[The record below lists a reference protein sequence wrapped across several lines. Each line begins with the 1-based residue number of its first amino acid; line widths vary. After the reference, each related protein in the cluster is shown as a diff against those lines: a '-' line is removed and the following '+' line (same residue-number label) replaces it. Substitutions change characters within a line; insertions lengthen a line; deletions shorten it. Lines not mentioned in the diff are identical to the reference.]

1 MNKKVLTL
9 CAGVLLSGMT
19 VGTALAHTP
28 EYRNTQ
34 VRSGAIAS
42 ASTINHIQADKWYQL
57 RTSIST
63 VNGEVPAILVHVRDT
78 QTGKVYLKAVSQDAA
93 TLLNSLWRIQYTNE
107 DGVGGGKYTFVNKE
121 TGLELSFDHS
131 WGVLDANGQTSVA
144 EFNGVQEACNMTWE
158 WYNNNKQTYFF
169 AQVAPYAYTDT
180 GNGEVLYMKEKDG
193 FVYACVGSSDDVLDD
208 RGVRYDLH
216 ALAIQPV
223 IAESITLN
231 PYAFNS
237 MIDFNKTSMAQQA
250 EFRFYKP
257 NGDLL
262 NPELQDKLV
271 NGGVMDA
278 GQEYKAE
285 YNHSQIADIYQKAL
299 DELGVDVQLST
310 EAWVNAKNELAEA
323 EEAEDVAIAA
333 QNEASTTLTSAQN
346 RNNTLKSQY
355 EKAAE
360 TLVSL
365 KSTIESNAKTV
376 IGEYSYNFDDIKS
389 EYQLTVKDGED
400 EAAAKSAADLAVKTY
415 SDLVNSN
422 AEAVLQLD
430 ALLKMNEAVSEFYSI
445 YGPKRVQLSNK
456 WSSWITAALISTD
469 DVSTLTDACEP
480 VYNKLVKYNKH
491 TDGALKTAQQD
502 YDEKTAVAEK
512 ATSERETKEQALTSA
527 EQELNA
533 AIGTENENAKY
544 ILTNEYMRLK
554 FVEDNGTAVAGNQYL
569 MVDTA
574 FWQDNQVP
582 SKSHLKLA
590 HKTPKTTDNLAIAAR
605 YYFSIKYFPT
615 QDSLVVSPLNAS
627 AIADAN
633 YKKTI
638 WRTSPVGTR
647 FIYASDIDQS
657 ASQASNT
664 VTAGKEIAVK
674 LDELNTS
681 ELCLT
686 ASPINAEEDSYL
698 KARIAFNNPYDYLT
712 RFKPEVGLYFI
723 KSKNTG
729 KYIVANYEGKL
740 QYDVPEAGAQDYNDM
755 PATMFVIERQGC
767 DNGTRSL
774 INNREYGKAWMPAFQ
789 GQLYEDKDGIY
800 IIDKANYGTTFGND
814 QKLTIDDHFEF
825 IKVEDEDA
833 LTSDKHG
840 YQYLDPETLP
850 YTEYSIHYNLNANDN
865 IYLNVDNDNFVKGS
879 EGANTYYELA
889 TVNPIDNSKTFVNVF
904 GYAGG
909 TDLPLLE
916 RQAYVLKVR
925 DANLIDNDT
934 TYVALVTE
942 NGQNEYYKAMGIKD
956 IRAGKGQL
964 AQFYLKADQVN
975 EETKYYT
982 LVDIR
987 YNTYLADVRNGE
999 RIAKYVDANGFISH
1013 MDMDNQPSERLSA
1026 FALTVNDRPLYR
1038 KVTDATINL
1047 FNSSNEK
1054 LVETFDKV
1062 QEVNFLGYS
1071 KDNNKNG
1078 ALAVEEVVTDNEL
1091 RMPQYLL
1098 GFDKDTV
1105 QDGYW
1110 CNTNKHGYFESIE
1123 EAEAAAED
1131 ETHIVKYNGYTTG
1144 RYLVN
1149 FVDSV
1154 MGNEGSQA
1162 YNKVAKYTYKG
1173 KAVRLGFVEG
1183 VHMVIT
1189 ADEAKYINE
1198 FLGTKVAAGEYFFT
1212 LVGGH
1217 TLADLKNDQDKI
1229 IPERLFNDEYTKM
1242 NTYEK
1247 GKHNNWSFS
1256 FRLIDE
1262 DNEMADKFLVES
1274 NLPGVSSIGSM
1285 EGAWIKDI
1293 SGCPVVSYID
1303 GNHTTI
1309 TASDLKKDNIRD
1321 GEVFTLEA
1329 TDEEATANE
1338 TIAAGNVVV
1347 AGVNGAVVV
1356 KGAEGKNVIVSTILG
1371 KVVVNEVVSSDNA
1384 TIAAPAGIVVVSV
1397 DGESFKVVVK

>member
-1 MNKKVLTL
+1 M
-9 CAGVLLSGMT
+9 
-19 VGTALAHTP
+19 
-28 EYRNTQ
+28 E
-34 VRSGAIAS
+34 
-42 ASTINHIQADKWYQL
+42 
-57 RTSIST
+57 
-63 VNGEVPAILVHVRDT
+63 
-78 QTGKVYLKAVSQDAA
+78 
-93 TLLNSLWRIQYTNE
+93 
-107 DGVGGGKYTFVNKE
+107 
-121 TGLELSFDHS
+121 
-131 WGVLDANGQTSVA
+131 
-144 EFNGVQEACNMTWE
+144 
-158 WYNNNKQTYFF
+158 
-169 AQVAPYAYTDT
+169 
-180 GNGEVLYMKEKDG
+180 
-193 FVYACVGSSDDVLDD
+193 
-208 RGVRYDLH
+208 
-216 ALAIQPV
+216 
-223 IAESITLN
+223 
-231 PYAFNS
+231 
-237 MIDFNKTSMAQQA
+237 
-250 EFRFYKP
+250 
-257 NGDLL
+257 
-262 NPELQDKLV
+262 
-271 NGGVMDA
+271 
-278 GQEYKAE
+278 
-285 YNHSQIADIYQKAL
+285 
-299 DELGVDVQLST
+299 
-310 EAWVNAKNELAEA
+310 
-323 EEAEDVAIAA
+323 
-333 QNEASTTLTSAQN
+333 
-346 RNNTLKSQY
+346 
-355 EKAAE
+355 
-360 TLVSL
+360 
-365 KSTIESNAKTV
+365 
-376 IGEYSYNFDDIKS
+376 
-389 EYQLTVKDGED
+389 
-400 EAAAKSAADLAVKTY
+400 
-415 SDLVNSN
+415 
-422 AEAVLQLD
+422 
-430 ALLKMNEAVSEFYSI
+430 
-445 YGPKRVQLSNK
+445 
-456 WSSWITAALISTD
+456 
-469 DVSTLTDACEP
+469 
-480 VYNKLVKYNKH
+480 KYNKH
-491 TDGALKTAQQD
+491 TEGALKNAQQD
-502 YDEKTAVAEK
+502 YDEKAAVAEK
-512 ATSERETKEQALTSA
+512 ATSQRDAKEQALTSA

-533 AIGTENENAKY
+533 AIGTENRNAKY

-574 FWQDNQVP
+574 FWQNNQVP

-590 HKTPKTTDNLAIAAR
+590 HKTPKATDNLAIAAR

-647 FIYASDIDQS
+647 FIYAGDIDQS

-664 VTAGKEIAVK
+664 VTAGKEIDVK

-740 QYDVPEAGAQDYNDM
+740 QYDVPETGAQDYNDM
-755 PATMFVIERQGC
+755 PATMFVVERQGC

-1038 KVTDATINL
+1038 EVTDETINL
-1047 FNSSNEK
+1047 FNNQNEK
-1054 LVETFDKV
+1054 AVEDGM
-1062 QEVNFLGYS
+1062 FLGFA
-1071 KDNNKNG
+1071 KDNSKNG
-1078 ALAVEEVVTDNEL
+1078 AMAVERLATDNA

-1098 GFDKDTV
+1098 GFDKDSIA
-1105 QDGYW
+1105 DGYW
-1110 CNTNKHGYFESIE
+1110 CENNTHGYF
-1123 EAEAAAED
+1123 ATED
-1131 ETHIVKYNGYTTG
+1131 EAKAKDENHYVKYNGYTTG

-1154 MGNEGSQA
+1154 LPGSHA
-1162 YNKVAKYTYKG
+1162 YNKPGQYTYKG
-1173 KAVRLGFVEG
+1173 VAVRLGFVEG

-1198 FLGTKVAAGEYFFT
+1198 FLGTEIAAGEYFFT

-1217 TLADLKNDQDKI
+1217 TLADLKNEQGYI
-1229 IPERLFNDEYTKM
+1229 IPEKLFSVEYTKM
-1242 NTYEK
+1242 NTYTT

-1256 FRLIDE
+1256 FRLVD
-1262 DNEMADKFLVES
+1262 DNQDNFLVES

-1285 EGAWIKDI
+1285 EGAWIKDYENV
-1293 SGCPVVSYID
+1293 PVVSYID
-1303 GNHTTI
+1303 GNHSTI
-1309 TASDLKKDNIRD
+1309 EASDLKKDNVTD
-1321 GEVFTLEA
+1321 GTIFTLEA

-1338 TIAAGNVVV
+1338 NITAGSVVV
-1347 AGVNGAVVV
+1347 AGVDGAVVV

-1371 KVVVNEVVSSDNA
+1371 KVVANEVVSSDNA

>member
-34 VRSGAIAS
+34 VRSGSIAN

-57 RTSIST
+57 KTTITT
-63 VNGEVPAILVHVRDT
+63 VNGDADAILVHVRDT
-78 QTGKVYLKAVSQDAA
+78 QTGKVYLKAVPQDAA
-93 TLLNSLWRIQYTNE
+93 TLLNSLWRIQYTKE

-323 EEAEDVAIAA
+323 KEAEDVAIAA

-422 AEAVLQLD
+422 AEIVLQLD

-445 YGPKRVQLSNK
+445 YNPYVTFGNK
-456 WSSWITAALISTD
+456 WTKWTTAALISAD
-469 DVSTLTDACEP
+469 NVSTLTAACEP
-480 VYNKLVKYNKH
+480 VYNKLEKYNKH

-554 FVEDNGTAVAGNQYL
+554 FVEDNGTAVVGNQYL

-615 QDSLVVSPLNAS
+615 QDSLVVYPLNAS

-740 QYDVPEAGAQDYNDM
+740 QYDVPETGAQDYNDM
-755 PATMFVIERQGC
+755 PATMFVVERQGC

-1038 KVTDATINL
+1038 EVTDETINL
-1047 FNSSNEK
+1047 FNNQNEK
-1054 LVETFDKV
+1054 AVEDGM
-1062 QEVNFLGYS
+1062 FLGFA
-1071 KDNNKNG
+1071 KDNSKNG
-1078 ALAVEEVVTDNEL
+1078 AMAVERLATDNA

-1098 GFDKDTV
+1098 GFDKDSIA
-1105 QDGYW
+1105 DGYW
-1110 CNTNKHGYFESIE
+1110 CENNTHGYF
-1123 EAEAAAED
+1123 ATED
-1131 ETHIVKYNGYTTG
+1131 EAKAKDENHYVKYNGYTTG
-1144 RYLVN
+1144 RYLVS

-1162 YNKVAKYTYKG
+1162 YNKDKVAKYTYKG
-1173 KAVRLGFVEG
+1173 VAVRLGFVEG

-1198 FLGTKVAAGEYFFT
+1198 FLGTEVAAGEYFFT

-1217 TLADLKNDQDKI
+1217 TLADLKNEQGYI
-1229 IPERLFNDEYTKM
+1229 IPEKLFSAEYTKM
-1242 NTYEK
+1242 NTYTT
-1247 GKHNNWSFS
+1247 GKHNSWSFS

-1262 DNEMADKFLVES
+1262 DPEMADKFLVES

-1285 EGAWIKDI
+1285 EGAWIKDYENV
-1293 SGCPVVSYID
+1293 PVVSYID
-1303 GNHTTI
+1303 GNHSTI
-1309 TASDLKKDNIRD
+1309 EASDLKKDNVTD
-1321 GEVFTLEA
+1321 GTIFTLEA

-1338 TIAAGNVVV
+1338 EISAGNVIV
-1347 AGVNGAVVV
+1347 AGTNGAVVV

-1371 KVVVNEVVSSDNA
+1371 KVVANEVVSSDNA
-1384 TIAAPAGIVVVSV
+1384 TIAAPAGVVVVSV

>member
-131 WGVLDANGQTSVA
+131 WGVLDASGQTSVA

-158 WYNNNKQTYFF
+158 WYNNNKQTLDFWY
-169 AQVAPYAYTDT
+169 VAPYAYTDS

-193 FVYACVGSSDDVLDD
+193 FVYACVGSSEDVLDD
-208 RGVRYDLH
+208 RNVRASLN

-271 NGGVMDA
+271 NGGVMGA

-323 EEAEDVAIAA
+323 EEAEDIAIAA

-346 RNNTLKSQY
+346 RNNTLKTQY

-376 IGEYSYNFDDIKS
+376 IGEYSYNFDGIKS
-389 EYQLTVKDGED
+389 EYGLTVNVGED

-430 ALLKMNEAVSEFYSI
+430 ALLKMNEAISEFYSI
-445 YGPKRVQLSNK
+445 YTLKVQNGLK
-456 WSSWITAALISTD
+456 WSKWTAAALISSD
-469 DVSTLTDACEP
+469 DVSTLTAACEP
-480 VYNKLVKYNKH
+480 VYNKLEKYNKH
-491 TDGALKTAQQD
+491 TEGALKTAQQD

-512 ATSERETKEQALTSA
+512 ATSARETKEQALTNA
-527 EQELNA
+527 EQELSA

-574 FWQDNQVP
+574 FWQNNQVP

-590 HKTPKTTDNLAIAAR
+590 HKTPKATDNLAIAAR

-647 FIYASDIDQS
+647 FIYAGDIDQS

-664 VTAGKEIAVK
+664 VTAGKEIDVK

-740 QYDVPEAGAQDYNDM
+740 QYDVPETGAQDYNDM
-755 PATMFVIERQGC
+755 PATMFVVERQGC

-1038 KVTDATINL
+1038 EITDETINL
-1047 FNSSNEK
+1047 FNNQNEK
-1054 LVETFDKV
+1054 AVEDGM
-1062 QEVNFLGYS
+1062 FLGFA
-1071 KDNNKNG
+1071 KDNSKNG
-1078 ALAVEEVVTDNEL
+1078 AMAVERLATDNA

-1098 GFDKDTV
+1098 GFDKDSIA
-1105 QDGYW
+1105 DGYW
-1110 CNTNKHGYFESIE
+1110 CENNTHGYF
-1123 EAEAAAED
+1123 ATED
-1131 ETHIVKYNGYTTG
+1131 EAKAKDENHYVKYNGYTTG

-1154 MGNEGSQA
+1154 LPGSHA
-1162 YNKVAKYTYKG
+1162 YNKPDQYTYKG
-1173 KAVRLGFVEG
+1173 VAVRLGFVEG

-1198 FLGTKVAAGEYFFT
+1198 FLGTEIAAGEYFFT

-1217 TLADLKNDQDKI
+1217 TLADLKNEQGYI
-1229 IPERLFNDEYTKM
+1229 IPEKLFSTEYTKM
-1242 NTYEK
+1242 NTYTT

-1256 FRLIDE
+1256 FRLVD
-1262 DNEMADKFLVES
+1262 DNQDNFLVES

-1285 EGAWIKDI
+1285 EGAWIKDYENV
-1293 SGCPVVSYID
+1293 PVVSYID
-1303 GNHTTI
+1303 GNHSTI
-1309 TASDLKKDNIRD
+1309 EASDLKKDNVTD
-1321 GEVFTLEA
+1321 GTIFTLEA

-1338 TIAAGNVVV
+1338 NITAGNVVV

-1356 KGAEGKNVIVSTILG
+1356 KGAEGKNVVVSTILG
-1371 KVVVNEVVSSDNA
+1371 KVVANEVVSSDNA

>member
-131 WGVLDANGQTSVA
+131 WGVLDASGQTSVA

-158 WYNNNKQTYFF
+158 WYNNNKQTLDFWY
-169 AQVAPYAYTDT
+169 VAPYAYTDS

-193 FVYACVGSSDDVLDD
+193 FVYACVGSSEDVLDD
-208 RGVRYDLH
+208 RNVRASLN

-223 IAESITLN
+223 VAESITLN

-271 NGGVMDA
+271 NGGVMGA

-310 EAWVNAKNELAEA
+310 EAWVKAKNELAEA
-323 EEAEDVAIAA
+323 EEAEGIAIAA

-346 RNNTLKSQY
+346 RNNTLKTQY

-360 TLVSL
+360 ALVSL

-376 IGEYSYNFDDIKS
+376 IGEYSYNFDGIKS

-400 EAAAKSAADLAVKTY
+400 EVAAKSAADLAVKTY

-422 AEAVLQLD
+422 AETVLQLD

-445 YGPKRVQLSNK
+445 YSPYVTFGNK
-456 WSSWITAALISTD
+456 WSKWTTDALISSD
-469 DVSTLTDACEP
+469 DVSTLTAACEP
-480 VYNKLVKYNKH
+480 VYNKLEKYNKH
-491 TDGALKTAQQD
+491 TEGALKTAQQD
-502 YDEKTAVAEK
+502 YDEKTAVAKK
-512 ATSERETKEQALTSA
+512 ATSARETKEQALTNA
-527 EQELNA
+527 EQELSA

-574 FWQDNQVP
+574 FWQNNQVP

-590 HKTPKTTDNLAIAAR
+590 HKTPKATDNLAIAAR

-647 FIYASDIDQS
+647 FIYAGDIDQF

-664 VTAGKEIAVK
+664 VTAGKEIDVK

-740 QYDVPEAGAQDYNDM
+740 QYDVPETGAQDYNDM
-755 PATMFVIERQGC
+755 PATMFVVERQGC

-916 RQAYVLKVR
+916 RQAYALKVR

-987 YNTYLADVRNGE
+987 YNTYLANVRNGE

-1038 KVTDATINL
+1038 EVTDETINL
-1047 FNSSNEK
+1047 FNNQNEK
-1054 LVETFDKV
+1054 AVEDGM
-1062 QEVNFLGYS
+1062 FLGFA
-1071 KDNNKNG
+1071 KDNSKNG
-1078 ALAVEEVVTDNEL
+1078 AMAVERLATDNA

-1098 GFDKDTV
+1098 GFDKDSIA
-1105 QDGYW
+1105 DGYW
-1110 CNTNKHGYFESIE
+1110 CENNTHGYF
-1123 EAEAAAED
+1123 ATED
-1131 ETHIVKYNGYTTG
+1131 EAKAKDENHYVKYNGYTTG
-1144 RYLVN
+1144 RYLVS

-1173 KAVRLGFVEG
+1173 VAVRLGFVEG

-1189 ADEAKYINE
+1189 ADEAKNIND
-1198 FLGTKVAAGEYFFT
+1198 FLGTEVAAGEYFFT

-1217 TLADLKNDQDKI
+1217 TLADLKNEQGYI
-1229 IPERLFNDEYTKM
+1229 VPEKLFNNEYTKM
-1242 NTYEK
+1242 NTYTT
-1247 GKHNNWSFS
+1247 GKHNSWSFS

-1262 DNEMADKFLVES
+1262 DPEMADKFLVES

-1285 EGAWIKDI
+1285 EGAWIKDYENV
-1293 SGCPVVSYID
+1293 PVVSYID
-1303 GNHTTI
+1303 GNHSTI
-1309 TASDLKKDNIRD
+1309 EASDLKKDNVTD
-1321 GEVFTLEA
+1321 GTIFTLEA

-1338 TIAAGNVVV
+1338 EISAGNVIV
-1347 AGVNGAVVV
+1347 AGTNGAVVV

-1371 KVVVNEVVSSDNA
+1371 KVVANEVVSSDNA
-1384 TIAAPAGIVVVSV
+1384 QISAPAGIVVVSV